1 MVKERS
7 RTYRVADQ
15 IQRELADILRKG
27 VKDPRLP
34 EMVTISDVSV
44 SRDLSVAKIYFTLV
58 DEERRQDA
66 DFVLNRAAGFIR
78 TELSRRIQL
87 RSVPQLRFRYDDS
100 IEKGEHIESL
110 IQSALESDRNSR
122 N

>member
-1 MVKERS
+1 MTKESS

-15 IQRELADILRKG
+15 IQRELADILRSG

-44 SRDLSVAKIYFTLV
+44 SRDLSVATIYFTLV
-58 DEERRQDA
+58 DKERRQDA

>member
-1 MVKERS
+1 MAKESS

-15 IQRELADILRKG
+15 IQRELADILRSG

-44 SRDLSVAKIYFTLV
+44 SRDLSVATIYFTLV
-58 DEERRQDA
+58 DKERRQDA

-78 TELSRRIQL
+78 MELSRRIQL

>member
-1 MVKERS
+1 MVKESS

-44 SRDLSVAKIYFTLV
+44 SRDLSVATIYFTLV

-110 IQSALESDRNSR
+110 IQSALESDRSSR
-122 N
+122 H

>member
-44 SRDLSVAKIYFTLV
+44 SRDLSVATIYFTLV

-110 IQSALESDRNSR
+110 IQSALESDRSSR
-122 N
+122 H

>member
-1 MVKERS
+1 MTKESS

-15 IQRELADILRKG
+15 IQRELADILRSG

-44 SRDLSVAKIYFTLV
+44 SRDLSVATIYFTLV
-58 DEERRQDA
+58 DKERRQDA

-110 IQSALESDRNSR
+110 IQSALESDRSSR
-122 N
+122 H